1 MRKVLE
7 RVINLLA
14 MLLTAPRPEPAEDI
28 RRTIPGYSA
37 NSDEAFHRMFERDK
51 DLLRRIGIPIELRP
65 LDGWEV
71 DQGYVVDPNAY
82 RLADPGLTDE
92 ERAALLLAAQMVRLG
107 GELAAPEAVLK
118 LGGARTTGA
127 VEPFSADLGLGA
139 ETLGELF
146 GAVTERRLVTF
157 RYRGTSRRIAPYG
170 LGHRRGHWY
179 LVGGTNDGQR
189 TYRVDRMEAIQVEQK
204 TGTFRRPPE
213 FDLKAVLNHLAWEGG
228 PDASTSAVVRFS
240 PEVAWWASRQ
250 LGGEAGETED
260 DGSITVTV
268 PVSNPASFLG
278 WVLTFGEGA
287 EVLSPPE
294 LRQSVINRVRG
305 LA

>member
-14 MLLTAPRPEPAEDI
+14 MLLTASRPVPADEI

-37 NSDEAFHRMFERDK
+37 DSDEAFHRMFERDK

-65 LDGWEV
+65 TDGWEV
-71 DQGYVVDPNAY
+71 DHGYVVDPRAY
-82 RLADPGLTDE
+82 RLTDPGLTDE

-127 VEPFSADLGLGA
+127 IEPLSADLGLGA

-146 GAVTERRLVTF
+146 KALTERRLVSF
-157 RYRGTSRRIAPYG
+157 QYRGTHKRMAPYG

-179 LVGGTNDGQR
+179 LVGGTNEGQR
-189 TYRVDRMEAIQVEQK
+189 TYRVDRMERTSVAGEA
-204 TGTFRRPPE
+204 GTFRRPE
-213 FDLKAVLNHLAWEGG
+213 GFDLKGVLDHLAWEGG
-228 PDASTSAVVRFS
+228 PDASTEAVVRFS

-250 LGGEAGETED
+250 LGGVTRETAN

-268 PVSNPASFLG
+268 AVSNLASFLG
-278 WVLTFGEGA
+278 WVLTFGDGA
-287 EVLSPPE
+287 EVLAPPQ
-294 LRQSVINRVRG
+294 LRQAVVNRVKG
-305 LA
+305 VA

>member
-14 MLLTAPRPEPAEDI
+14 MLLTASRPVPAEEI

-37 NSDEAFHRMFERDK
+37 DSDEAFHRMFERDK

-65 LDGWEV
+65 MDGWEV
-71 DQGYVVDPNAY
+71 DHGYVVDPNAY

-127 VEPFSADLGLGA
+127 VEPLSADLGLGA

-146 GAVTERRLVTF
+146 GAVTERRLVSF
-157 RYRGTSRRIAPYG
+157 RYRGTNRRIAPYG

-189 TYRVDRMEAIQVEQK
+189 TYRVDRMEAIQVEQP
-204 TGTFRRPPE
+204 TGTFRRPQD
-213 FDLKAVLNHLAWEGG
+213 FDLKAVLDHLAWEGG
-228 PDASTSAVVRFS
+228 PDASTAAVVRFS

-250 LGGEAGETED
+250 LGGETRETED

-268 PVSNPASFLG
+268 AVSNPASFLG

-287 EVLSPPE
+287 EVLSPPDV
-294 LRQSVINRVRG
+294 RQAVINRVKG

>member
-14 MLLTAPRPEPAEDI
+14 MLLTASRPVPADEI
-28 RRTIPGYSA
+28 RRTIPGYSTD
-37 NSDEAFHRMFERDK
+37 SDEAFHRMFERDK
-51 DLLRRIGIPIELRP
+51 DLLRRIGIPVELRP

-71 DQGYVVDPNAY
+71 DHGYVVDPEAY
-82 RLADPGLTDE
+82 RLTDPGLTDE

-127 VEPFSADLGLGA
+127 MEPLSADLGMGA

-146 GAVTERRLVTF
+146 KAVTERRLVSF
-157 RYRGTSRRIAPYG
+157 EYRGTNRRIAPYG

-189 TYRVDRMEAIQVEQK
+189 TYRVDRMERIVVEGEH
-204 TGTFRRPPE
+204 GTFRRPE
-213 FDLKAVLNHLAWEGG
+213 GFDLKGVLDHLAWEGG
-228 PDASTSAVVRFS
+228 PDAATEAVIRFS

-250 LGGEAGETED
+250 LGSTARHAD
-260 DGSITVTV
+260 VDGSITVTV
-268 PVSNPASFLG
+268 PVSNPAAFLG
-278 WVLTFGEGA
+278 WVLTFGDGA
-287 EVLSPPE
+287 EVLSPPQ
-294 LRQSVINRVRG
+294 LRQAVISRVKG
-305 LA
+305 VA

>member
-7 RVINLLA
+7 RVINLLV
-14 MLLTAPRPEPAEDI
+14 MLLTASRPVPADEI

-37 NSDEAFHRMFERDK
+37 DSDEAFHRMFERDK

-65 LDGWEV
+65 MDGWEV
-71 DQGYVVDPNAY
+71 DHGYLVDPNAY

-127 VEPFSADLGLGA
+127 VEPLSADLGLGA

-146 GAVTERRLVTF
+146 KAVTERRLVSF
-157 RYRGTSRRIAPYG
+157 RYRSTARRMAPYG

-179 LVGGTNDGQR
+179 LVGGTNEGQR
-189 TYRVDRMEAIQVEQK
+189 TYRVDRMEQIEVEAE
-204 TGTFRRPPE
+204 TGTFRRPE
-213 FDLKAVLNHLAWEGG
+213 DFDLKGVLDHLAWEGG
-228 PDASTSAVVRFS
+228 PGASTQAMVRFS

-250 LGGEAGETED
+250 LGSTARQTD
-260 DGSITVTV
+260 AAGSITVTV
-268 PVSNPASFLG
+268 AVSNPAAFLG

-287 EVLSPPE
+287 EVLSPPQ
-294 LRQSVINRVRG
+294 LRQAVIDRVKG
-305 LA
+305 VA

>member
-1 MRKVLE
+1 
-7 RVINLLA
+7 
-14 MLLTAPRPEPAEDI
+14 
-28 RRTIPGYSA
+28 
-37 NSDEAFHRMFERDK
+37 
-51 DLLRRIGIPIELRP
+51 
-65 LDGWEV
+65 
-71 DQGYVVDPNAY
+71 VVDPNAY

-127 VEPFSADLGLGA
+127 VEPLSADLGLGA

-146 GAVTERRLVTF
+146 GAVTERRLVSF
-157 RYRGTSRRIAPYG
+157 RYRGTNRRIAPYG

-189 TYRVDRMEAIQVEQK
+189 TYRVDRMEAIQVEQP
-204 TGTFRRPPE
+204 TGTFRRPQD
-213 FDLKAVLNHLAWEGG
+213 FDLKAVLDHLAWEGG
-228 PDASTSAVVRFS
+228 PDASTAAVVRFS

-250 LGGEAGETED
+250 LGGEAQETED

-268 PVSNPASFLG
+268 AVSNPASFLG

-287 EVLSPPE
+287 EVLSPPDV
-294 LRQSVINRVRG
+294 RQAVINRVKG

>member
-14 MLLTAPRPEPAEDI
+14 MLLTASRPVAAEDI

-37 NSDEAFHRMFERDK
+37 DSDEAFHRMFERDK

-127 VEPFSADLGLGA
+127 VEPLSADLGLGA

-189 TYRVDRMEAIQVEQK
+189 TYRVDRMEAIQVEGR
-204 TGTFRRPPE
+204 TGTFRRPSD
-213 FDLKAVLNHLAWEGG
+213 FALKTVLDHLAWEGG
-228 PDASTSAVVRFS
+228 PNAATTAKVRFS

-250 LGGEAGETED
+250 LGSEARETED

-287 EVLSPPE
+287 EVLAPPE
-294 LRQSVINRVRG
+294 LRQSVINRVKG